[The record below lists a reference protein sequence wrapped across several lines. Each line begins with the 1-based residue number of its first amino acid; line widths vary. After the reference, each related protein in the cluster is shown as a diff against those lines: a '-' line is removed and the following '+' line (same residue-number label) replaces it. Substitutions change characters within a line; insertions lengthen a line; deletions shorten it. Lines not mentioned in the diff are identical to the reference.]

1 MKKWFLEL
9 NKWLKWSILVILIAL
24 SVYLIKIFIFPSQEE
39 SSYIT
44 SKPTIMNLENT
55 VMATGIT
62 NAYKQ
67 VSVGAQVSGQIEEL
81 KVVVG
86 QKVKKGDILA
96 VIDAQTQQ
104 NSYLSAKA
112 EMASNQA
119 ALVKAKLDFDRQSQ
133 MLPSGATSK
142 AEYDSAKASLAL
154 AKAQLDQSKLQVET
168 SRVSLGYTKVIAP
181 IDGVV
186 ISIAVEQ
193 GQTVNANQS
202 TPTILVLAQIDKIII
217 KSEISE
223 ADVQKLKVG
232 MDATFTTLGNNSK
245 EYKTKISSIDP
256 APTTIT
262 NVSSTN
268 LNSTADSA
276 IYYYATMEMPNS
288 DNQLKI
294 GMTTQIQIISNSIKN
309 ALTIPAV
316 ALGEKN
322 SDGLYSVKVVDEN
335 NEVKIKYIKIGL
347 NNGINVEVKSG
358 LSKNDNVIISEK
370 GSTQSSSSANTKV
383 ANRKMPPGGM

>member
-9 NKWLKWSILVILIAL
+9 NKWIKWFILSAFLIFSI
-24 SVYLIKIFIFPSQEE
+24 YLIKIFIFPSKEE
-39 SSYIT
+39 SPYIT
-44 SKPTIMNLENT
+44 TKPTVMNLENI
-55 VMATGIT
+55 VMATGII

-104 NSYLSAKA
+104 NAYLSAKA
-112 EMASNQA
+112 QMASDEA
-119 ALVKAKLDFDRQSQ
+119 ALAKAKLDFDRQSQ

-142 AEYDSAKASLAL
+142 AEYDSAKATLAL
-154 AKAQLDQSKLQVET
+154 AKAQLEQSKLKVET
-168 SRVSLGYTKVIAP
+168 SKVSLGYTKVIAP

-193 GQTVNANQS
+193 GQTVNANQL

-223 ADVQKLKVG
+223 ADVAKLKVG
-232 MDATFTTLGNNSK
+232 TSATFTTLGDNNK

-262 NVSSTN
+262 NNSSIN
-268 LNSTADSA
+268 INSTSNDA
-276 IYYYATMEMPNS
+276 IYYYATMEAPN
-288 DNQLKI
+288 DNNELKI
-294 GMTTQIQIISNSIKN
+294 GMTTQIKIISNSIKN
-309 ALTIPAV
+309 ALTIPSV
-316 ALGEKN
+316 ALGERN
-322 SDGLYSVKVVDEN
+322 SAGLYNIRTLDEN
-335 NEVKIKYIKIGL
+335 NEVKIKWIKTGL
-347 NNGINVEVKSG
+347 NNGIDVEVISG
-358 LSKNDNVIISEK
+358 LSKNENVVVSEK
-370 GSTQSSSSANTKV
+370 SATQSSSSAN
-383 ANRKMPPGGM
+383 NKMSARRIPAGGI

>member
-9 NKWLKWSILVILIAL
+9 NKWTKWFILSAFLIFSI
-24 SVYLIKIFIFPSQEE
+24 YLIKIFIFPSKEE
-39 SSYIT
+39 NPYIT
-44 SKPTIMNLENT
+44 AKPTVMNLENT
-55 VMATGIT
+55 VMATGTT

-81 KVVVG
+81 KVTVG

-104 NSYLSAKA
+104 NTYFAAKA
-112 EMASNQA
+112 QMASDEA
-119 ALVKAKLDFDRQSQ
+119 ALVKARSDFDRQSQ

-142 AEYDSAKASLAL
+142 AEYDSARASLAL
-154 AKAQLDQSKLQVET
+154 AKAQLEQSKLKVET
-168 SRVSLGYTKVIAP
+168 SKVSLGYTKVIAP

-193 GQTVNANQS
+193 GQTVNANQL

-223 ADVQKLKVG
+223 ADVAKLKVG
-232 MDATFTTLGNNSK
+232 TNATFTTLGDNNK

-262 NVSSTN
+262 NNSSIN
-268 LNSTADSA
+268 INSTSNDA
-276 IYYYATMEMPNS
+276 IYYYATMEVPNN
-288 DNQLKI
+288 DNELKI
-294 GMTTQIQIISNSIKN
+294 GMTTQIKIISNSIKN
-309 ALTIPAV
+309 SLTLPAV

-322 SDGLYSVKVVDEN
+322 SNGLYAIRVLDKN
-335 NEVKIKYIKIGL
+335 NEVKTKWIKTGL
-347 NNGINVEVKSG
+347 NNGIDVEIRSG
-358 LSKNDNVIISEK
+358 ASKNDNVIISEK
-370 GSTQSSSSANTKV
+370 SSTQSSSSVTNKMSA
-383 ANRKMPPGGM
+383 RKIPPGGM

>member
-1 MKKWFLEL
+1 MKKWFLGL
-9 NKWLKWSILVILIAL
+9 NKWIRWSILVILIAL
-24 SVYLIKIFIFPSQEE
+24 SIYLIKIFIFPSKENNA
-39 SSYIT
+39 YIT
-44 SKPTIMNLENT
+44 TNPIVMNLENT

-67 VSVGAQVSGQIEEL
+67 VSVGAQVSGQIQEL
-81 KVVVG
+81 KVAVG

-104 NSYLSAKA
+104 NTYLSAKA

-119 ALVKAKLDFDRQSQ
+119 ALIKAKLDFDRQSQ

-154 AKAQLDQSKLQVET
+154 AKAQLDQSRLKVET
-168 SRVSLGYTKVIAP
+168 SMVSLGYTKVVAP

-232 MDATFTTLGNNSK
+232 MDATFTTLGNNAK

-276 IYYYATMEMPNS
+276 IYYYATMEMPND

-294 GMTTQIQIISNSIKN
+294 GMTTQIKIISNSIKN

-322 SDGLYSVKVVDEN
+322 SNGLYSVKVLDEN
-335 NEVKIKYIKIGL
+335 NKAKTKYIKTGL
-347 NNGINVEVKSG
+347 NNGIDVEVKSG
-358 LSKNDNVIISEK
+358 LSKNDNVVISENS
-370 GSTQSSSSANTKV
+370 STQSTSTTNSKISA
-383 ANRKMPPGGM
+383 RRMPPGGM

>member
-24 SVYLIKIFIFPSQEE
+24 SIYLIKIFIFPSQEE

-44 SKPTIMNLENT
+44 SKPTVMNLENT

-96 VIDAQTQQ
+96 VIDAKTQQ

-119 ALVKAKLDFDRQSQ
+119 ALIKAKLDFDRQAQ

-168 SRVSLGYTKVIAP
+168 SRVSLGYTQVVAP

-232 MDATFTTLGNNSK
+232 MDAIFTTLGNNSK

-268 LNSTADSA
+268 INSTSDSA
-276 IYYYATMEMPNS
+276 IYYYATMEMPNEN
-288 DNQLKI
+288 DELKI
-294 GMTTQIQIISNSIKN
+294 GMTTQIQIISSSIKN

-322 SDGLYSVKVVDEN
+322 SNGLYSVKVLDEN
-335 NEVKIKYIKIGL
+335 NQAQTKYIKIGL

-358 LSKNDNVIISEK
+358 LSKNDNVIISGK
-370 GSTQSSSSANTKV
+370 SSTKTPSSTTSSATAK
-383 ANRKMPPGGM
+383 RMPPGGM

>member
-9 NKWLKWSILVILIAL
+9 NKWARWFVLSLFLIFSI
-24 SVYLIKIFIFPSQEE
+24 YLIKIFIFPSKEE
-39 SSYIT
+39 SPYIT
-44 SKPTIMNLENT
+44 AKPTIMNLENT
-55 VMATGIT
+55 VMATGII

-81 KVVVG
+81 KVTVG

-96 VIDAQTQQ
+96 VIDAQTQR
-104 NSYLSAKA
+104 NTYFAAKA
-112 EMASNQA
+112 QMASDEA
-119 ALVKAKLDFDRQSQ
+119 ALVKARLDFERQSQ

-142 AEYDSAKASLAL
+142 AEYESAKATLAL
-154 AKAQLDQSKLQVET
+154 AKAQLEQSKLKVET
-168 SRVSLGYTKVIAP
+168 SKVSLGYTKVIAP

-193 GQTVNANQS
+193 GQTVNANQL
-202 TPTILVLAQIDKIII
+202 TPTILVLAQIDKMII

-223 ADVQKLKVG
+223 ADVAKLKVG
-232 MDATFTTLGNNSK
+232 TEATFTTLGDNNK

-262 NVSSTN
+262 NNSN
-268 LNSTADSA
+268 ININSTSNNA
-276 IYYYATMEMPNS
+276 IYYYATMEVPNN
-288 DNQLKI
+288 DNELKI
-294 GMTTQIQIISNSIKN
+294 GMTAQIKIVTNSIKN
-309 ALTIPAV
+309 ALTIPSV

-322 SDGLYSVKVVDEN
+322 SKGLYAIRVLNEN
-335 NEVKIKYIKIGL
+335 NEVETKWIKTGL
-347 NNGINVEVKSG
+347 NNGIDVEVLSG

-370 GSTQSSSSANTKV
+370 SSTQSSSSATNKMS
-383 ANRKMPPGGM
+383 ARKIPHGGM

>member
-1 MKKWFLEL
+1 MKKWFLGL
-9 NKWLKWSILVILIAL
+9 NKWIRWSILAILIIF
-24 SVYLIKIFIFPSQEE
+24 SIYLIKIFIFPSQED
-39 SSYIT
+39 SAYIT
-44 SKPTIMNLENT
+44 TNPTVMNLENT

-67 VSVGAQVSGQIEEL
+67 VSVGAQVSGQIQEL
-81 KVVVG
+81 QVAVG

-104 NSYLSAKA
+104 NTYLSAKA

-119 ALVKAKLDFDRQSQ
+119 ALIKAKLDFDRQSQ

-154 AKAQLDQSKLQVET
+154 AKAQLDQSRLKVET
-168 SRVSLGYTKVIAP
+168 SRVSLGYTKVVAP

-232 MDATFTTLGNNSK
+232 MDATFTTLGNNTK

-276 IYYYATMEMPNS
+276 IYYYATMEMPND

-294 GMTTQIQIISNSIKN
+294 GMTTQIKIISNSIKN
-309 ALTIPAV
+309 ALTIPAI

-322 SDGLYSVKVVDEN
+322 SNGLYGVKVLNKN
-335 NEVKIKYIKIGL
+335 NEVETKYIKTGL
-347 NNGINVEVKSG
+347 NNGIDVEVKSG
-358 LSKNDNVIISEK
+358 LSKNDDVIISEK
-370 GSTQSSSSANTKV
+370 SSSNTSSTTNSKISA
-383 ANRKMPPGGM
+383 RRMPPGGM

>member
-1 MKKWFLEL
+1 MKKWFLGL
-9 NKWLKWSILVILIAL
+9 NKWIRWSILAILIIF
-24 SVYLIKIFIFPSQEE
+24 SIYLIKIFIFPSQED
-39 SSYIT
+39 SAYIT
-44 SKPTIMNLENT
+44 TNPTVMNLENT

-67 VSVGAQVSGQIEEL
+67 VSVGAQVSGQIQEL
-81 KVVVG
+81 QVAVG

-104 NSYLSAKA
+104 NTYLSAKA

-119 ALVKAKLDFDRQSQ
+119 ALIKAKLDFDRQSQ

-154 AKAQLDQSKLQVET
+154 AKAQLDQSRLKVET
-168 SRVSLGYTKVIAP
+168 SRVSLGYTKVVAP

-232 MDATFTTLGNNSK
+232 MDATFTTLGNNTK

-276 IYYYATMEMPNS
+276 IYYYATMEMPND

-294 GMTTQIQIISNSIKN
+294 GMTTQIKIISNSIKN

-322 SDGLYSVKVVDEN
+322 SNGLYGVKVLNKN
-335 NEVKIKYIKIGL
+335 NEVETKYIKTGL
-347 NNGINVEVKSG
+347 NNGIDVEVKSG
-358 LSKNDNVIISEK
+358 LSKNDDVIISEK
-370 GSTQSSSSANTKV
+370 SSSNTSSTTNSKISA
-383 ANRKMPPGGM
+383 RRMPPGGM

>member
-44 SKPTIMNLENT
+44 SKPTVMNLENT

-133 MLPSGATSK
+133 MIGSGATSK

-168 SRVSLGYTKVIAP
+168 SRVSLGYTKVVAP

-223 ADVQKLKVG
+223 ADVQKLKIG
-232 MDATFTTLGNNSK
+232 MNATFTTLGNNSK

-268 LNSTADSA
+268 INSTADSA
-276 IYYYATMEMPNS
+276 IYYYATMEMPN
-288 DNQLKI
+288 DDDQLKI
-294 GMTTQIQIISNSIKN
+294 GMTTQIQIISSSIKN

-322 SDGLYSVKVVDEN
+322 SDGLYSVKVLDEN

-370 GSTQSSSSANTKV
+370 SSAQISSSANTKV

>member
-9 NKWLKWSILVILIAL
+9 NKWFKWSILIILIAL
-24 SVYLIKIFIFPSQEE
+24 SAYMIKIFIFPAKEE
-39 SSYIT
+39 SPYIVT
-44 SKPTIMNLENT
+44 KPTVMNLENI

-81 KVVVG
+81 KVAVG

-104 NSYLSAKA
+104 NTYLSAKA
-112 EMASNQA
+112 QMVSDEA
-119 ALVKAKLDFDRQSQ
+119 ALTKAKLDFDRQAQ

-142 AEYDSAKASLAL
+142 AEVDAARASLAL
-154 AKAQLDQSKLQVET
+154 AKAQLEQSKLKVEI
-168 SRVSLGYTKVIAP
+168 SKVSLGYTKVIAP

-193 GQTVNANQS
+193 GQTVNANQL

-223 ADVQKLKVG
+223 ADVSKLKVG
-232 MDATFTTLGNNSK
+232 MEAVFTTLGDNNK
-245 EYKTKISSIDP
+245 KYKTKINTIDP

-262 NVSSTN
+262 NDSSKN
-268 LNSTADSA
+268 INSTSNDA
-276 IYYYATMEMPNS
+276 IYYYATMEVPNE
-288 DNQLKI
+288 DNGLKI
-294 GMTTQIQIISNSIKN
+294 GMTTQINIVSNSVKN
-309 ALTIPAV
+309 ALTIPSV
-316 ALGEKN
+316 ALGERN
-322 SDGLYSVKVVDEN
+322 SAGLYSVRTLDEN
-335 NEVKIKYIKIGL
+335 NEVKIKRIKTGL
-347 NNGINVEVKSG
+347 NNGIDVEVISG
-358 LSKNDNVIISEK
+358 LSKNENIVVSEK
-370 GSTQSSSSANTKV
+370 STTQSSSSTNKRMA
-383 ANRKMPPGGM
+383 ARRMPAGGI

>member
-9 NKWLKWSILVILIAL
+9 NKWLKWSILVILISL
-24 SVYLIKIFIFPSQEE
+24 SVYLIKFFIFPSQEE

-44 SKPTIMNLENT
+44 SKPTVMNLENT

-168 SRVSLGYTKVIAP
+168 SRVSLGYTKVVAP

-223 ADVQKLKVG
+223 ADVQKLKIG
-232 MDATFTTLGNNSK
+232 MNATFTTLGNNSK

-268 LNSTADSA
+268 INSTADSA
-276 IYYYATMEMPNS
+276 IYYYATMEMPN
-288 DNQLKI
+288 DDDQLKI
-294 GMTTQIQIISNSIKN
+294 GMTTQIQIISSSIKN

-322 SDGLYSVKVVDEN
+322 SDGLYSVKVLDEN

-370 GSTQSSSSANTKV
+370 SSAQISSSANTKV